1 MFPFLL
7 SSNENENHNENDS
20 HFGPLRG
27 RHHFS
32 TSLSHFGAGNALKK
46 ISVWHWRSKLR
57 QFWCVSAVTHP
68 YSPMRMIIIRI

>member
-32 TSLSHFGAGNALKK
+32 TSLLHFGAERLTHKHITLALWRRKPAQQG
-46 ISVWHWRSKLR
+46 VW
-57 QFWCVSAVTHP
+57 V
-68 YSPMRMIIIRI
+68 

>member
-27 RHHFS
+27 ITATLRVAGPSGRFHFD
-32 TSLSHFGAGNALKK
+32 TPLSHSGFALWRGAYFKK
-46 ISVWHWRSKLR
+46 NFTYTLWR
-57 QFWCVSAVTHP
+57 A
-68 YSPMRMIIIRI
+68 